1 MGTAYMPVVIHKDG
15 TVKADLEFSQTPSE
29 EVRDAIEHAVNKWKY
44 KPYLVDGQPVEVGI
58 TIPYALG
65 GKKFVPSYEKA
76 KQ

>member
-1 MGTAYMPVVIHKDG
+1 
-15 TVKADLEFSQTPSE
+15 VKADLEFANAPNE

-65 GKKFVPSYEKA
+65 TKNFVPSYEKA
-76 KQ
+76 K